1 MTTPESVPVIAIDGP
16 VGSGKGT
23 VARRVASEIG
33 FRLLD
38 SGALYR
44 VLALAA
50 RTRGVSLDD
59 GETLARVARNLA
71 VAFVPGDAVN
81 PVYIRLDD
89 VDITDEIR
97 TEQCGNDASRIS
109 VRSEVR
115 DALLERQHAFRRPPG
130 LVADGRDMGSVV
142 FPDACVKIFLTATAR
157 TRADRRH
164 KQLMAKG
171 IDVSVTRL
179 SREMA
184 ERDRRDRERTVAPL
198 KPAKDAVVV
207 DTTGLDVDTV
217 VARVLEIAR
226 SRMVWPSSGEQD
238 SGACFVRSA
247 PVRETT

>member
-1 MTTPESVPVIAIDGP
+1 MPATETVPVIAIDGP

-23 VARRVASEIG
+23 VSHRVASALG
-33 FRLLD
+33 LRLLD

-50 RTRGVSLDD
+50 RTREVSLD
-59 GETLARVARNLA
+59 GGTTLARLARTLDID
-71 VAFVPGDAVN
+71 FVSGDAAN
-81 PVYIRLDD
+81 PVRTLLDGVD
-89 VDITDEIR
+89 VTGEIR
-97 TEQCGNDASRIS
+97 TEQCGNDASRVS
-109 VRSEVR
+109 ARPEVR
-115 DALLERQHAFRRPPG
+115 DALLVRQHGFRRPPG

-142 FPDACVKIFLTATAR
+142 FPDACAKVFLTATAR
-157 TRADRRH
+157 ARAERRY

-184 ERDRRDRERTVAPL
+184 ERDRRDRERASAPL
-198 KPAKDAVVV
+198 KPAEDAVVV

-226 SRMVWPSSGEQD
+226 LRMTAAS
-238 SGACFVRSA
+238 F
-247 PVRETT
+247 RE

>member
-1 MTTPESVPVIAIDGP
+1 MTASECVPVIAIDGP

-23 VARRVASEIG
+23 VSRRVASELG

-50 RTRGVSLDD
+50 RRRGVSLDD
-59 GETLARVARNLA
+59 GERLASVAKS
-71 VAFVPGDAVN
+71 VDIDFVPGDALN
-81 PVYIRLDD
+81 PVYTRLDGVD
-89 VDITDEIR
+89 VTDEIR
-97 TEQCGNDASRIS
+97 TERCGNDASRAS
-109 VRSEVR
+109 ARPEVR
-115 DALLERQHAFRRPPG
+115 GALLARQRELRRPPG

-142 FPDACVKIFLTATAR
+142 FPDAPVKVFLTASAP
-157 TRADRRH
+157 TRAKRRH

-184 ERDRRDRERTVAPL
+184 ERDRRDRERAVAPL
-198 KPAKDAVVV
+198 KPAEDAVVV
-207 DTTGLDVDTV
+207 DTTGLDVDTA

-226 SRMVWPSSGEQD
+226 SRMTP
-238 SGACFVRSA
+238 ACSD
-247 PVRETT
+247 E

>member
-1 MTTPESVPVIAIDGP
+1 MPAPERVPVIAIDGP

-23 VARRVASEIG
+23 VARRVASEFG

-59 GETLARVARNLA
+59 GETLARVAKSLEI
-71 VAFVPGDAVN
+71 VFVPGDAAN
-81 PVYIRLDD
+81 PVYIRLDGVD
-89 VDITDEIR
+89 VTVEIR
-97 TEQCGNDASRIS
+97 TEWCGNDASRVS
-109 VRSEVR
+109 ARSEVR
-115 DALLERQHAFRRPPG
+115 DALLERQHEFRRPPG

-142 FPDACVKIFLTATAR
+142 FPDASVKVFLTAAAR
-157 TRADRRH
+157 TRAERRH

-184 ERDRRDRERTVAPL
+184 ERDQRDRERKVAPL
-198 KPAKDAVVV
+198 KPADDAVVV
-207 DTTGLDVDTV
+207 DTTGLDVETV

-226 SRMVWPSSGEQD
+226 LRMTPASSGE
-238 SGACFVRSA
+238 
-247 PVRETT
+247 

>member
-1 MTTPESVPVIAIDGP
+1 MRGAETVPVIAIDGP

-23 VARRVASEIG
+23 VSHRVAFELG

-50 RTRGVSLDD
+50 RTRDVSLDG
-59 GETLARVARNLA
+59 GEALARLA
-71 VAFVPGDAVN
+71 GIVCVAFVPGDAAN
-81 PVYIRLDD
+81 PVRTVLDGAD
-89 VDITDEIR
+89 VTDEIR
-97 TEQCGNDASRIS
+97 TEQCGNDASRVS
-109 VRSEVR
+109 ARPEVR
-115 DALLERQHAFRRPPG
+115 AALLVRQHAFRRPPG

-142 FPDACVKIFLTATAR
+142 FPDACAKVFLTATAR
-157 TRADRRH
+157 ARAERRH

-184 ERDRRDRERTVAPL
+184 ERDRRDRERAVAPL
-198 KPAKDAVVV
+198 KPAEDAVVV

-226 SRMVWPSSGEQD
+226 SRMAAASS
-238 SGACFVRSA
+238 
-247 PVRETT
+247 RE